1 MDTNFKIQLEPDDH
15 RGRQVILIKFRY
27 NKDLVAEV
35 KKLGG
40 ARWSQTKLCWYI
52 PYRPDYL
59 KYLDNLL
66 KSSINNAPVVS
77 AKKADSEATTKDVKN
92 VVQEIL
98 FSRHDGLYYFKA
110 PYYLKDEIK
119 KLEKCW
125 WHPEEKLWS
134 AYANEGNLNQIR
146 HIFQERGIKIR
157 VDEGEISS
165 RENKVR
171 SNIKLPDLVDGR
183 FEKRMVLT
191 NLRPKTIQTYKSF
204 INPFLHYF
212 NDSGIKDLS
221 SEKIRNYLFK
231 KIADEKFSRSY
242 QNQLINSIKK
252 YYELVYERR
261 FKDFDLPR
269 PKKRRRLPN
278 VISKK
283 DVQEIFNVTKNLKHK
298 TIIGILYGCGL
309 RRQEIVDLKLNDIDF
324 NGEMILVR
332 GKGDKQ
338 CMVPIGEKL
347 IKLIQDYLK
356 SYEPKT
362 YFFNGQKKE
371 QYSTSSI
378 EKVVQQSGENAGI
391 RKKVTPHTLRHS
403 FATHLLDA
411 RVDLRTIQELLG
423 HNSLKTTEI
432 YTHVSRHNILDVNGP
447 LEELDL

>member
-1 MDTNFKIQLEPDDH
+1 MDTNIKIKLEPDDH
-15 RGRQVILIKFRY
+15 RGQKVILIKFRY

-40 ARWSQTKLCWYI
+40 VRWSQTKLCWYI

-59 KYLDNLL
+59 KYLDKLL
-66 KSSINNAPVVS
+66 KFSINNASVVS
-77 AKKADSEATTKDVKN
+77 GKKADLEVTTKDVKN

-125 WHPEEKLWS
+125 WHPGEKLWS
-134 AYANEGNLNQIR
+134 AYANEGNLNQIK
-146 HIFQERGIKIR
+146 HIFQERGFKIR
-157 VDEGEISS
+157 VVKGEIPS

-171 SNIKLPDLVDGR
+171 GNIKLPNLVDER

-191 NLRPKTIQTYKSF
+191 NLSPKTIQTYKSF

-221 SEKIRNYLFK
+221 SEKIR
-231 KIADEKFSRSY
+231 
-242 QNQLINSIKK
+242 
-252 YYELVYERR
+252 
-261 FKDFDLPR
+261 
-269 PKKRRRLPN
+269 
-278 VISKK
+278 
-283 DVQEIFNVTKNLKHK
+283 
-298 TIIGILYGCGL
+298 
-309 RRQEIVDLKLNDIDF
+309 
-324 NGEMILVR
+324 
-332 GKGDKQ
+332 
-338 CMVPIGEKL
+338 
-347 IKLIQDYLK
+347 DYLK
-356 SYEPKT
+356 SYKPKT
-362 YFFNGQKKE
+362 YFFNGQKEE

-378 EKVVQQSGENAGI
+378 EKVVKQSGKNADIG
-391 RKKVTPHTLRHS
+391 KKVVPHTLRHS